1 MKHNVF
7 IAFLILNRNKC
18 TPYTIF
24 TNVCIKKPYFFYRTM
39 NQLTYQHISLPLN
52 LLNTMNNKKITIM
65 KKLLLSLFVFAFA
78 WTNAQVTYTVNVP
91 AGTNK
96 CYIAGGMNGWTQQ
109 EMTKVNA
116 TQFTITIATATTAD
130 KYKYCSG
137 PTWAYE
143 EKQADC
149 SSAVSDRTY
158 AALDNVA
165 CWAAVYVPGTPKVD
179 IQIKVKVPTSWTAP
193 KIHYWGDKSTSWPG
207 TNLTQEGDWWVARIE
222 QVTTINLL
230 FHNGSGSQTSN
241 ITNVTA
247 STCYQVNNDNSYTTV
262 SCTTTSSKANNL
274 QNSIK
279 SIVSGIQIDLDTPS
293 NITLYS
299 AQGALIK
306 EIANTQNTTINNL
319 TTGIYIV
326 NINGKSHKAIVK

>member
-1 MKHNVF
+1 
-7 IAFLILNRNKC
+7 
-18 TPYTIF
+18 
-24 TNVCIKKPYFFYRTM
+24 
-39 NQLTYQHISLPLN
+39 
-52 LLNTMNNKKITIM
+52 M

-78 WTNAQVTYTVNVP
+78 WTNAQVTYRVNVP

-96 CYIAGGMNGWTQQ
+96 CYIAGGMNGWTHQ

-143 EKQADC
+143 EMQADC
-149 SSAVSDRTY
+149 RSKVIDRTY

-179 IQIKVKVPTSWTAP
+179 IEIKVKVPTSWTAP

-230 FHNGSGSQTSN
+230 FHNGSGSQTSD

>member
-1 MKHNVF
+1 
-7 IAFLILNRNKC
+7 
-18 TPYTIF
+18 
-24 TNVCIKKPYFFYRTM
+24 
-39 NQLTYQHISLPLN
+39 
-52 LLNTMNNKKITIM
+52 M

-96 CYIAGGMNGWTQQ
+96 CYIAGEMNGWTHQ

-116 TQFTITIATATTAD
+116 TQFTITMATATTAH

-137 PTWAYE
+137 PTWAFVE
-143 EKQADC
+143 TQADC
-149 SSAVSDRTY
+149 KSNVSDRTY

-165 CWAAVYVPGTPKVD
+165 CWTAVYVPGTPKVD

-193 KIHYWGDKSTSWPG
+193 RIHYWGEKATDWPG
-207 TNLTQEGDWWVARIE
+207 INLTKEGDWWVARIE
-222 QVTTINLL
+222 QVTIINLN
-230 FHNGSGSQTSN
+230 FNDGPVSTDGSVPTQTSN